1 MHPVGPLPASVYWR
15 RRACAVGVA
24 LLALFALLW
33 LTTWLLI
40 PRGSDE
46 PAGTAARTTPQ
57 SSQTTP
63 DTGTAAPAPPPG
75 SPSPASPAPGT
86 GAPAS
91 VPLPDPAAPGS
102 PPAAAAGTSAGPA
115 TPNAGPADETV
126 RPDDTPRP
134 SVQVPQA
141 APSPPTGP
149 VPCTDAMIE
158 VRAET
163 GQPTYPSGARPELRL
178 VVTNVSGQPCVR
190 DLDGAQQEIAVWS
203 GDGATKLWSSN
214 DCANPSSDDLRTLV
228 PGQPVAF
235 AVTWTGLASEPG
247 CAGERT
253 RVGPGGYRVLAR
265 LDRVVS
271 EPAPL
276 LMS

>member
-86 GAPAS
+86 G
-91 VPLPDPAAPGS
+91 
-102 PPAAAAGTSAGPA
+102 
-115 TPNAGPADETV
+115 
-126 RPDDTPRP
+126 
-134 SVQVPQA
+134 
-141 APSPPTGP
+141 
-149 VPCTDAMIE
+149 
-158 VRAET
+158 
-163 GQPTYPSGARPELRL
+163 
-178 VVTNVSGQPCVR
+178 
-190 DLDGAQQEIAVWS
+190 
-203 GDGATKLWSSN
+203 
-214 DCANPSSDDLRTLV
+214 
-228 PGQPVAF
+228 
-235 AVTWTGLASEPG
+235 
-247 CAGERT
+247 
-253 RVGPGGYRVLAR
+253 
-265 LDRVVS
+265 
-271 EPAPL
+271 
-276 LMS
+276 

>member
-24 LLALFALLW
+24 LVALLW
-33 LTTWLLI
+33 LTTWMLV

-46 PAGTAARTTPQ
+46 PAGTAAQT
-57 SSQTTP
+57 SQ
-63 DTGTAAPAPPPG
+63 APPPTTPG
-75 SPSPASPAPGT
+75 APASPSPASPAPGP
-86 GAPAS
+86 GAPDTSA
-91 VPLPDPAAPGS
+91 PLPAPAAPGA
-102 PPAAAAGTSAGPA
+102 PPAPAAGSSAGPA

-163 GQPTYPSGARPELRL
+163 GQPTYPSDARPELRL

-190 DLDGAQQEIAVWS
+190 DLDGAEQEIAVWS
-203 GDGATKLWSSN
+203 GDGASRLWSSN

-247 CAGERT
+247 CAGERN